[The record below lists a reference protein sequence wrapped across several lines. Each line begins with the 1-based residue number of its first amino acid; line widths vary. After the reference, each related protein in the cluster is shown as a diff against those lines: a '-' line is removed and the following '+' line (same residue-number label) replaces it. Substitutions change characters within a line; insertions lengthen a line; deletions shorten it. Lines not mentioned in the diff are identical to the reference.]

1 MQYGSQSV
9 FWPYGHECLNIRFI
23 FMRFNDRLVA
33 IIWNQVAAEE
43 LRAEPGSDNQGSHV
57 YLGHLTDPVSMT
69 AQYAI

>member
-1 MQYGSQSV
+1 
-9 FWPYGHECLNIRFI
+9 
-23 FMRFNDRLVA
+23 MRFNDRLVA